1 MRICG
6 VDLVGNEA
14 VICLLEL
21 KGQQFILPE
30 CRVRKLALP
39 KEHSREDLQQFQFAF
54 AKLMTDYKV
63 STVAIRERQT
73 KGKFAGGAVSFKMEA
88 AIQLISALDVLVLS
102 AVTSK
107 AILKEN
113 RLPLLFS
120 ETGLKGF
127 QEAAFTVSYVAH
139 RLGNSNLGE

>member
-21 KGQQFILPE
+21 EGLQFILPD

-39 KEHSREDLQQFQFAF
+39 KEHNRKDLQQFQFAF

-102 AVTSK
+102 PATIKS
-107 AILKEN
+107 ARKEN
-113 RLPLLFS
+113 RLPLQFS
-120 ETGLKGF
+120 DTGLKVF
-127 QEAAFTVSYVAH
+127 QEAAFTVAFAAH
-139 RLGNSNLGE
+139 SLGDSDSE

>member
-14 VICLLEL
+14 VICLLEQE
-21 KGQQFILPE
+21 GQQFTLPD

-39 KEHSREDLQQFQFAF
+39 KEHKREDLQQFQFSF

-73 KGKFAGGAVSFKMEA
+73 KGKFAGGAVSFKLEA

-102 AVTSK
+102 PVKIKSA
-107 AILKEN
+107 LKDN
-113 RLPLLFS
+113 RLPLSFS
-120 ETGLKGF
+120 DTGLKVF
-127 QEAAFTVSYVAH
+127 QEGAFTVAFAAQS
-139 RLGNSNLGE
+139 LSNSASEG